1 MGDTGV
7 TSARVGI
14 DGALWNA
21 NQKLTLL
28 LTVPKIV
35 LLLKRSSAACQQE
48 QD

>member
-7 TSARVGI
+7 TSARQGI
-14 DGALWNA
+14 YGALWNA

-35 LLLKRSSAACQQE
+35 LLRRSSAACQQE